1 MKTPPTG
8 PEILAGE
15 GRITANAADGNSAE
29 VKAQTNNVAGR
40 MKASY
45 D

>member
-1 MKTPPTG
+1 MD
-8 PEILAGE
+8 A
-15 GRITANAADGNSAE
+15 RAADGNIAA